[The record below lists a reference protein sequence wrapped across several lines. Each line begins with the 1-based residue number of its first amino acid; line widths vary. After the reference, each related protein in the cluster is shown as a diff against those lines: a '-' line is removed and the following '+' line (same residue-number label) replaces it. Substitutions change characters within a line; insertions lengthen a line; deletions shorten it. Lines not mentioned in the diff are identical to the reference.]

1 MNNPT
6 EVPTDENMEAWRNA
20 MAGRV
25 VVTKFGAD
33 GKLRSELVASGKVI
47 HLSPAERKINQEAA
61 ANEDLDVFLNGCL
74 QPVRL
79 VTGDKSSEEMAAHPN
94 HLTDEEALA
103 LFKAPKEDFVARL
116 ASITNAAA
124 VQRLLDLAEEGST
137 GASFQQHELVQARL
151 EAVQVQ
157 PMQHI
162 RGHAPARDGR
172 PALDVGGEGMPNA
185 VTPR

>member
-1 MNNPT
+1 MSKSI
-6 EVPTDENMEAWRNA
+6 EADVDSDLEAWRNA

-33 GKLRSELVASGKVI
+33 GKLRSELVSSGKVI

-79 VTGDKSSEEMAAHPN
+79 VKGDKSSEEMASHPN

-103 LFKAPKEDFVARL
+103 LFRGPKEQFVERL
-116 ASITNAAA
+116 ATITNAAA
-124 VQRLLDLAEEGST
+124 VQRLLDLAEDPST

-151 EAVQVQ
+151 EVVAVQ